1 MRRRLAR
8 KQLKALKAEARSV
21 TKFKEISYRL
31 ENKVV
36 ELTQNL
42 QKRTEE
48 KNEVVA
54 KLATVEVQLKSWISR
69 HEEVD
74 TRAKQ
79 LTSDLAAS
87 QIELTRRD
95 ELLRQK
101 EAIEKRLEEAIA
113 TVQER
118 DQTIRRLE
126 DDLTRQAAEL
136 EHRAK
141 QVDSMPIRTAEDSS
155 VILTLKNEVSSLR
168 EQLNRAHALQSLTR
182 GARDP
187 PVSPTFAPTLR
198 HLDHPAAPEEAQV
211 ANGDQSPSVRHQR
224 RHSSA
229 GVYALGINDNRTS
242 VDELMSFVKRTQ
254 AANPR
259 AVSVAYNG
267 EEGIP
272 RLRGVNGLTDIYDD
286 PAEEKI
292 RLLQDIRNLDEDVL
306 EGLIKGL
313 KIPLPSLTNP
323 SAVKEILFP
332 ANLISLVTN
341 EMWKYGLIPE
351 SERFLA
357 NVMQTI
363 QAHVM
368 VSVSLLVILSSRLT
382 SLQTFNGEDAIVPGI
397 YWLSNVHEMLSF
409 ICVAESDMLQG
420 IGPGE
425 ENAVRPFDWSDYE
438 RLVSVVKHDLD
449 SLEYNIYHTWM
460 TETKKKLTKMVV
472 PALIESQSLPGFIA
486 SDGGGRLFNRVF
498 NSNSQPAFSMDDILN
513 LMNKVWKSLKSYYME
528 ESVVQQVVTELLK
541 LIGVTS
547 FNDLLMRRNF
557 SSWKRGKF
565 TFQVLGFSAKITNIV
580 CF

>member
-1 MRRRLAR
+1 
-8 KQLKALKAEARSV
+8 
-21 TKFKEISYRL
+21 
-31 ENKVV
+31 
-36 ELTQNL
+36 
-42 QKRTEE
+42 
-48 KNEVVA
+48 
-54 KLATVEVQLKSWISR
+54 
-69 HEEVD
+69 
-74 TRAKQ
+74 
-79 LTSDLAAS
+79 
-87 QIELTRRD
+87 
-95 ELLRQK
+95 
-101 EAIEKRLEEAIA
+101 
-113 TVQER
+113 
-118 DQTIRRLE
+118 
-126 DDLTRQAAEL
+126 
-136 EHRAK
+136 
-141 QVDSMPIRTAEDSS
+141 
-155 VILTLKNEVSSLR
+155 
-168 EQLNRAHALQSLTR
+168 
-182 GARDP
+182 
-187 PVSPTFAPTLR
+187 
-198 HLDHPAAPEEAQV
+198 
-211 ANGDQSPSVRHQR
+211 
-224 RHSSA
+224 
-229 GVYALGINDNRTS
+229 
-242 VDELMSFVKRTQ
+242 MSFVKRTQ
-254 AANPR
+254 ATNPR

-267 EEGIP
+267 EEGLP
-272 RLRGVNGLTDIYDD
+272 RFRGINGLADIYDD

-368 VSVSLLVILSSRLT
+368 
-382 SLQTFNGEDAIVPGI
+382 TFTGEEAIVPGI
-397 YWLSNVHEMLSF
+397 FWLSNVQEMLSF

-460 TETKKKLTKMVV
+460 TETKKKLTKMVI

-513 LMNKVWKSLKSYYME
+513 LLNKVWKGLKSYYME

-557 SSWKRGKF
+557 SSWKRAM
-565 TFQVLGFSAKITNIV
+565 QIQYNITRIEEWCKSHDMPEGTLQLEHLMQATKLLQLKKATAEDIEIIYDVCWMLSPMQIQRMCTNYYVADYENPISPEILRIV
-580 CF
+580 ASRVIANDRNDHLLLPEAEEVGPYELPLPREVNGLETYVPAYLNVSHLRRLAALVA